1 MGKRDKK
8 KKDPQKKALQRAQ
21 KEAKQD
27 KKAAKKLVK
36 EQRKE
41 SDRADDGGDA
51 AASGIE
57 VGEDDIDAILASYKK
72 RNNELATP
80 VVRVLGEGEGSDG
93 PGGASSQFP
102 SPPRGNFTLTA
113 IPSGEL
119 VMFGGEFYNGAEN
132 LVFDSLY
139 RWDPDAKA
147 GDDDDAE
154 NGSAGKSGIGDVV
167 NDVLLMDIGDEKG
180 ASGAARKNADSG
192 SSKINQQNPGVWKQ
206 ILSPPPIPPARCSH
220 TAVYYNHAIYVFGG
234 ELATAEKYH
243 HYKDI
248 WRFDIKANL
257 WSEVIPRGGHAPP
270 SRSGH
275 RCIVWRHYMIMFG
288 GFYEALRET
297 RWYSDLWVYDFSQNA
312 WTEMEYSKL
321 ATIPE
326 ARSAFNFCL
335 SPSGDTA
342 FVYGGYS
349 KLKNP
354 APGSKS
360 EAKIHNDCWALHLK
374 GIASGRTPTWDRV
387 SRRGE
392 YPSIRSGTSSIPYK
406 SRMLVFGGV
415 ADDEQEHHKLKS
427 IFYDDLFAFD
437 MDRRRWFKMGLKKSS
452 QGGRRRK
459 RKDDNDAEGQ
469 STHADGTDRG
479 DDDGSDGDDDEMDIA
494 SGVEGEATSS
504 GWDLDMLRANMF
516 AFIDGDGN
524 VVYEKIEDDADA
536 GSDSDSREH
545 KKKRSDESED
555 TNTASVN
562 PTVPRNN
569 DDKSKMDITEAK
581 MQDVEEAGVESSS
594 KGEAMQK
601 LLPQG
606 AVGTSEVMAINSD
619 SGVPEAVA
627 RETPLPRIH
636 AAVVVRGSTLYVYG
650 GLLEVGDREVT
661 LDDCWSIDLNKRER
675 WACIWPGSMHKQVW
689 RGVAEDDESYISTG
703 VDDSEGEDD
712 DDDNDWML
720 SEAISEE
727 EGEDGDAAPN
737 TNEKE
742 KRKKKEK
749 TRDKISRLREEYNL
763 DELER
768 TPQVEESMADFY
780 SRTSRHWEVKAAEAV
795 RAVQAT
801 EDGGTAANAS
811 AELSAKELR
820 AQGFD
825 LARERYEELKPVL
838 DSLVGLEAHQKEKK
852 LKKKER
858 KDDSGKSSKKSK
870 KKDRK

>member
-27 KKAAKKLVK
+27 KKAAKKLAK

-41 SDRADDGGDA
+41 SGRADGGEA
-51 AASGIE
+51 AAGGGNDFDE
-57 VGEDDIDAILASYKK
+57 LDAILESYKK
-72 RNNELATP
+72 RNNELTTP
-80 VVRVLGEGEGSDG
+80 VIQVLGEGDATDGG
-93 PGGASSQFP
+93 PGGSKFP

-113 IPSGEL
+113 TPSGDL
-119 VMFGGEFYNGAEN
+119 YLFGGEFYDGAEN
-132 LVFDSLY
+132 LVFDSFF
-139 RWDPDAKA
+139 RWDPDAKG
-147 GDDDDAE
+147 GDD
-154 NGSAGKSGIGDVV
+154 AGASKGGGGIADVV
-167 NDVLLMDIGDEKG
+167 NDVLLMDIGDDGEPGSATK
-180 ASGAARKNADSG
+180 STADGDS
-192 SSKINQQNPGVWKQ
+192 SSKANQPNPGVWRQ

-220 TAVYYNHAIYVFGG
+220 TAVYYNNAIYIFGG

-243 HYKDI
+243 HYKDM
-248 WRFDIKANL
+248 WRFDIKTNL
-257 WSEVIPRGGHAPP
+257 WTEITPRGGHAPP

-275 RCIVWRHYMIMFG
+275 RCIVWRHYMVLYG

-297 RWYSDLWVYDFSQNA
+297 RWYSDLWVYDFSTNS
-312 WTEMEYSKL
+312 WTEMQYSKL

-392 YPSIRSGTSSIPYK
+392 YPSIRSGTSCIPYK

-415 ADDEQEHHKLKS
+415 ADDEQEHHTIKS
-427 IFYDDLFAFD
+427 VFYDDLFAFD

-452 QGGRRRK
+452 GGGRRRK
-459 RKDDNDAEGQ
+459 RKDENDAEKDNLDHPGAV
-469 STHADGTDRG
+469 HEENEDGSGDE
-479 DDDGSDGDDDEMDIA
+479 DDDDMDIA

-524 VVYEKIEDDADA
+524 VVYEKIEDDADGDA
-536 GSDSDSREH
+536 DENKSSDSREH
-545 KKKRSDESED
+545 KKKRGDEKDNEGED
-555 TNTASVN
+555 AIPSIATAIALD
-562 PTVPRNN
+562 N
-569 DDKSKMDITEAK
+569 DKPESKMDVDEAADATK
-581 MQDVEEAGVESSS
+581 DRAALS
-594 KGEAMQK
+594 KDDAVQN
-601 LLPQG
+601 LLPRG
-606 AVGTSEVMAINSD
+606 AVGTSEVMAINTA
-619 SGVPEAVA
+619 SGAPEAVA

-636 AAVVVRGSTLYVYG
+636 ASVVVRGSTLYVYG

-661 LDDCWSIDLNKRER
+661 LDDCWSIDLNKREK
-675 WACIWPGSMHKQVW
+675 WVCIWPGSMHKQVW

-703 VDDSEGEDD
+703 IDESDD
-712 DDDNDWML
+712 DDDENDWML

-727 EGEDGDAAPN
+727 EGEEGDGAADG
-737 TNEKE
+737 KE
-742 KRKKKEK
+742 KRKKKKEK
-749 TRDKISRLREEYNL
+749 TRDKINRLREEYSL
-763 DELER
+763 DDLER
-768 TPQVEESMADFY
+768 TPEMGESMADFY
-780 SRTSRHWEVKAAEAV
+780 SRTAKYWASEVVKVA
-795 RAVQAT
+795 QAT
-801 EDGGTAANAS
+801 PDSGNVAVNAS

-820 AQGFD
+820 ARGFD

-838 DSLVGLEAHQKEKK
+838 DSLMDLEAHQKEKK
-852 LKKKER
+852 QKKKES
-858 KDDSGKSSKKSK
+858 KDSKSSKKSK

>member
-1 MGKRDKK
+1 
-8 KKDPQKKALQRAQ
+8 
-21 KEAKQD
+21 
-27 KKAAKKLVK
+27 
-36 EQRKE
+36 
-41 SDRADDGGDA
+41 
-51 AASGIE
+51 
-57 VGEDDIDAILASYKK
+57 
-72 RNNELATP
+72 
-80 VVRVLGEGEGSDG
+80 
-93 PGGASSQFP
+93 
-102 SPPRGNFTLTA
+102 
-113 IPSGEL
+113 
-119 VMFGGEFYNGAEN
+119 
-132 LVFDSLY
+132 
-139 RWDPDAKA
+139 
-147 GDDDDAE
+147 
-154 NGSAGKSGIGDVV
+154 
-167 NDVLLMDIGDEKG
+167 
-180 ASGAARKNADSG
+180 
-192 SSKINQQNPGVWKQ
+192 
-206 ILSPPPIPPARCSH
+206 
-220 TAVYYNHAIYVFGG
+220 
-234 ELATAEKYH
+234 
-243 HYKDI
+243 
-248 WRFDIKANL
+248 
-257 WSEVIPRGGHAPP
+257 
-270 SRSGH
+270 
-275 RCIVWRHYMIMFG
+275 
-288 GFYEALRET
+288 
-297 RWYSDLWVYDFSQNA
+297 
-312 WTEMEYSKL
+312 
-321 ATIPE
+321 
-326 ARSAFNFCL
+326 
-335 SPSGDTA
+335 
-342 FVYGGYS
+342 
-349 KLKNP
+349 
-354 APGSKS
+354 
-360 EAKIHNDCWALHLK
+360 
-374 GIASGRTPTWDRV
+374 
-387 SRRGE
+387 
-392 YPSIRSGTSSIPYK
+392 
-406 SRMLVFGGV
+406 MLVFGGV

-569 DDKSKMDITEAK
+569 GDKSKMDITEAK

-737 TNEKE
+737 EKE
-742 KRKKKEK
+742 KCKKKEK

>member
-27 KKAAKKLVK
+27 KKAAKKLAK

-41 SDRADDGGDA
+41 SGRADGG
-51 AASGIE
+51 E
-57 VGEDDIDAILASYKK
+57 VGGGGNNNDLDDLDAILDSYKK
-72 RNNELATP
+72 RNNELTTP
-80 VVRVLGEGEGSDG
+80 VIQVLGEGDATGGG
-93 PGGASSQFP
+93 PGGESKFP
-102 SPPRGNFTLTA
+102 SPPRGNFTLTVG
-113 IPSGEL
+113 PSGDL
-119 VMFGGEFYNGAEN
+119 YLFGGEFYDGAEN
-132 LVFDSLY
+132 LVFDTLY
-139 RWDPDAKA
+139 RWDPDAKG
-147 GDDDDAE
+147 GDDDDE
-154 NGSAGKSGIGDVV
+154 GDMRTGKGGGGGIGDVV
-167 NDVLLMDIGDEKG
+167 NDVLLMDIGDDEGSSSVRKG
-180 ASGAARKNADSG
+180 ADGG
-192 SSKINQQNPGVWKQ
+192 SSNKSNQPNPGVWKQ
-206 ILSPPPIPPARCSH
+206 ILSPAPIPPARCSH

-243 HYKDI
+243 HYKDM
-248 WRFDIKANL
+248 WRFDIKTNL
-257 WSEVIPRGGHAPP
+257 WTEIAPRGGHAPP

-275 RCIVWRHYMIMFG
+275 RCIVWRHYMILFG

-297 RWYSDLWVYDFSQNA
+297 RWYSDLWVYDFSTNS
-312 WTEMEYSKL
+312 WTEMQYSKL

-392 YPSIRSGTSSIPYK
+392 YPSIRSGTSCIPYK
-406 SRMLVFGGV
+406 SRMLLFGGV
-415 ADDEQEHHKLKS
+415 ADDEQEHHTIKS
-427 IFYDDLFAFD
+427 VFYDDLFAFD

-459 RKDDNDAEGQ
+459 RKDNNDAEEDDLNR
-469 STHADGTDRG
+469 SDAIDKENEDGSG
-479 DDDGSDGDDDEMDIA
+479 EDDDDDMA
-494 SGVEGEATSS
+494 YGVEGEATSS

-536 GSDSDSREH
+536 GADADDNESSDSREH
-545 KKKRSDESED
+545 KKKRGDEKDHEGEDVISNASATPSDH
-555 TNTASVN
+555 A
-562 PTVPRNN
+562 NN
-569 DDKSKMDITEAK
+569 ESKMDVDETEAK
-581 MQDVEEAGVESSS
+581 VGVQSS
-594 KGEAMQK
+594 KGETVQT
-601 LLPQG
+601 LLPRG
-606 AVGTSEVMAINSD
+606 AVGTSEVMAINTS
-619 SGVPEAVA
+619 SGAPEAVA

-636 AAVVVRGSTLYVYG
+636 ASVVVRGSTLYVYG

-661 LDDCWSIDLNKRER
+661 LDDCWSIDLNKREK
-675 WACIWPGSMHKQVW
+675 WVCIWPGSMHKQVW

-703 VDDSEGEDD
+703 IDESDD
-712 DDDNDWML
+712 DDDENDWML
-720 SEAISEE
+720 AEAISEE
-727 EGEDGDAAPN
+727 DGEDGDAAADG
-737 TNEKE
+737 KE
-742 KRKKKEK
+742 KRKKKKEK
-749 TRDKISRLREEYNL
+749 TRDKINRLREEFCL
-763 DELER
+763 DDLER
-768 TPQVEESMADFY
+768 TPEMGETMADFY
-780 SRTSRHWEVKAAEAV
+780 SRTATHWASEVVKVAQAA
-795 RAVQAT
+795 T
-801 EDGGTAANAS
+801 DGGNTAMNAS

-820 AQGFD
+820 ARGFD

-838 DSLVGLEAHQKEKK
+838 DSLMDLEAHQKEKK
-852 LKKKER
+852 QKKKES
-858 KDDSGKSSKKSK
+858 KDGKSSKKGK